1 MRWAYKV
8 LSTDIFRFPEFQRMA
23 TSPDFLRLASSAAR
37 ALADTALDS
46 LRDAVL
52 VVDSRHRHLPI
63 VLANEAARR
72 NLEHDAELI
81 ETPLARVLNTTTSAR
96 IEPILLSSSEP
107 RASARRVLTWR
118 LIGGDTD
125 TMTQLTPLD

>member
-52 VVDSRHRHLPI
+52 VVDSRHKQIPV
-63 VLANEAARR
+63 VLANEPARR
-72 NLEHDAELI
+72 GLLHEHALV
-81 ETPLARVLNTTTSAR
+81 ETPLAKLLGPSSAK
-96 IEPILLSSSEP
+96 IEPILSSLSEP
-107 RASARRVLTWR
+107 RLVT
-118 LIGGDTD
+118 
-125 TMTQLTPLD
+125 